1 MDARCPNLCSNTW
14 TMSFYLGRSADLV
27 NSTPVC
33 VWEPGEPEMIRRR
46 QVTVNVV
53 NYLHHVTIVMS
64 GITIAINSRHKQ
76 LCLANPICGLI
87 HVFMFTQPST
97 GCHEK

>member
-1 MDARCPNLCSNTW
+1 MALVPAVDKILTRSMDARCPNLCSNTW
-14 TMSFYLGRSADLV
+14 TMSFYLGRSVDLV

-33 VWEPGEPEMIRRR
+33 VREPGEPEMIRRR

-64 GITIAINSRHKQ
+64 GITIAINTQYKT
-76 LCLANPICGLI
+76 A
-87 HVFMFTQPST
+87 VF
-97 GCHEK
+97 G